1 MELLCFLVDFFMSF
15 TLFKACFD
23 KETNIA
29 DISPARIGNIVRTRG
44 LNNIWSSSIC
54 LTNMDFPGMCEYLTF
69 TGACVGTLRTLE
81 SLRMLFPEMSL
92 EIVPRVG
99 FIFALSALETI
110 RAGGS
115 VNVYKLSS
123 GWIKAGIFPDL
134 IVLFLNNFLCR
145 FNSLQTGVRSEVFGK
160 LVSLGVEIA
169 TAHTGEHVVE
179 VAGELVALQRLH
191 RQSFMLTVLTRE

>member
-1 MELLCFLVDFFMSF
+1 
-15 TLFKACFD
+15 
-23 KETNIA
+23 
-29 DISPARIGNIVRTRG
+29 
-44 LNNIWSSSIC
+44 
-54 LTNMDFPGMCEYLTF
+54 
-69 TGACVGTLRTLE
+69 
-81 SLRMLFPEMSL
+81 MLFPEMSL

-99 FIFALSALETI
+99 FVFALSALETI
-110 RAGGS
+110 CAGGS
-115 VNVYKLSS
+115 VNVYKFCS
-123 GWIKAGIFPDL
+123 GWIKIFPDL

>member
-1 MELLCFLVDFFMSF
+1 
-15 TLFKACFD
+15 
-23 KETNIA
+23 
-29 DISPARIGNIVRTRG
+29 
-44 LNNIWSSSIC
+44 
-54 LTNMDFPGMCEYLTF
+54 
-69 TGACVGTLRTLE
+69 
-81 SLRMLFPEMSL
+81 MLFPEMSL

-145 FNSLQTGVRSEVFGK
+145 FNSLQTGVRSEVLGK

-191 RQSFMLTVLTRE
+191 RKSFMLTVLTRE

>member
-1 MELLCFLVDFFMSF
+1 MVLPDV
-15 TLFKACFD
+15 
-23 KETNIA
+23 
-29 DISPARIGNIVRTRG
+29 
-44 LNNIWSSSIC
+44 
-54 LTNMDFPGMCEYLTF
+54 
-69 TGACVGTLRTLE
+69 
-81 SLRMLFPEMSL
+81 SL

-191 RQSFMLTVLTRE
+191 RKSFMLTVLTRE